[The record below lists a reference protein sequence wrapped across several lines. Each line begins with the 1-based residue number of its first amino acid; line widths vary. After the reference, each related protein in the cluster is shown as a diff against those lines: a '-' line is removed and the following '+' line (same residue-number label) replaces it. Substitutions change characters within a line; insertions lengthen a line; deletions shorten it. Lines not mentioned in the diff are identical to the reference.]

1 LILLFAALLPCVVW
15 EGSPAATSSLQALHV
30 NRICAAGAAAKGSK
44 PPSLKVEEMD
54 LAKMVRI
61 SGPTVSFRGNV
72 ASPSRLP
79 WVTLNGWRYLRQ
91 PEAKFYVTA
100 TPENAALAAAEAF
113 SYGADAAIKTDDAGI
128 DSLGQMIDFL
138 RSAGESDLPAL
149 ANLGYIDDGSPE
161 SGEFMNLLVRRN
173 LLFKMVSQ
181 PDPSLAVN
189 VKIGEPLYPRSE
201 ASNPKLLTE
210 KVRAVVT
217 DPKRLIRVYGT
228 DVVIGRLLGNDGS
241 DRLYL
246 INYGGSRHPVPGLR
260 VRVLGEFR
268 WQHAVQFG
276 PGSVP
281 LQDVTVRDG
290 ATEFTIP
297 QLGLFALVDLKR

>member
-1 LILLFAALLPCVVW
+1 
-15 EGSPAATSSLQALHV
+15 
-30 NRICAAGAAAKGSK
+30 
-44 PPSLKVEEMD
+44 MD
-54 LAKMVRI
+54 PAKMVSI
-61 SGPTVSFRGNV
+61 SGPTIRFRGNV

-79 WVTLNGWRYLRQ
+79 WVTLNGWRYLRH
-91 PEAKFYVTA
+91 PGAKFYVTA
-100 TPENAALAAAEAF
+100 TAENAALAAAEAF

-138 RSAGESDLPAL
+138 RNVGESNLPAL
-149 ANLGYIDDGSPE
+149 ANLGYIDDGSSE

-173 LLFKMVSQ
+173 LLFKIVSQ
-181 PDPSLAVN
+181 PDPSFLVN

-217 DPKRLIRVYGT
+217 DPMRLIRVYGT

-246 INYGGSRHPVPGLR
+246 INYGGPRHPVPGLR

-268 WQHAVQFG
+268 SQHAIQFG
-276 PGSVP
+276 QSSVS
-281 LQDVTVRDG
+281 LQDVTIRDG
-290 ATEFTIP
+290 ATEFTIA
-297 QLGLFALVDLKR
+297 QLSLFAVVDLKR